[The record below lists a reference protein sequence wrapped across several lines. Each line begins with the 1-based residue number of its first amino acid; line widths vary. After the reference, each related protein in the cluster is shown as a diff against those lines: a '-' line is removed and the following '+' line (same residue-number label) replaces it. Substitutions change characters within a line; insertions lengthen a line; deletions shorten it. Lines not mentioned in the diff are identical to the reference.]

1 MRHPIWAILTVCLLL
16 GGCDTLTA
24 LPIQVTP
31 ISVAQAYEAA
41 RVGCNRG
48 HISQIDP
55 PSLVEAHLIGSRQAQ
70 FLLTCPNAGCAVIP
84 ITPEPGEAL
93 VWWVSLEG
101 RWQLVGGPL
110 PIVTPAP
117 TGYPPMP
124 TSTPSYFHH
133 CQTIVN
139 ATTGVS
145 ESEQLFGP

>member
-1 MRHPIWAILTVCLLL
+1 M
-16 GGCDTLTA
+16 
-24 LPIQVTP
+24 
-31 ISVAQAYEAA
+31 
-41 RVGCNRG
+41 GCNRG

-55 PSLVEAHLIGSRQAQ
+55 PNLVEAHLIGTRQAQ
-70 FLLTCPNAGCAVIP
+70 FLLDCPNADCAVIP

-101 RWQLVGGPL
+101 RWQLVGGPP

-117 TGYPPMP
+117 TGYPPIP

-133 CQTIVN
+133 CQTIVD

-145 ESEQLFGP
+145 GSEQLFGP